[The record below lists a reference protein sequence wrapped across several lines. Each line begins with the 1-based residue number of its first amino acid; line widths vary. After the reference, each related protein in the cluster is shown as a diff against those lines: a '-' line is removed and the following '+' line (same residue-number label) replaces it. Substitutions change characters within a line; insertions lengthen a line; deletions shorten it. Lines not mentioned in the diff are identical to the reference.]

1 MSTQREITA
10 LHAGGMSYAAIGR
23 AVGVNDSYIRQV
35 ALGAKPGTKYE
46 GALAAFRQSGQP
58 APKRGEAPR
67 VTVAPRTTKAGDV
80 ARVRQGKVPFT
91 LANGKHGFTKQ
102 SASGRGIV
110 EAAWDAPRGSRV
122 RLRVEFREVQ
132 RYAKSGGK
140 GLDNNEV
147 DLFGKDG
154 WDSAAFTSAVL
165 SGNGD
170 VREWVQ
176 GYVDE
181 TMGDRLTAQGVESI
195 TIEVVEP

>member
-1 MSTQREITA
+1 MSTQSEIAA
-10 LHAGGMSYAAIGR
+10 LRAGGMSYAAIGR

-46 GALAAFRQSGQP
+46 GALAEFRASGQQ
-58 APKRGEAPR
+58 APKVGEGPR
-67 VTVAPRTTKAGDV
+67 VTVTPRTTKTGDV
-80 ARVRQGKVPFT
+80 ARVRQGKEPFT

-110 EAAWDAPRGSRV
+110 EAARDAPRGSRV
-122 RLRVEFREVQ
+122 RLRVEFRDVQ

-140 GLDNNEV
+140 GPDNNEV

-165 SGNGD
+165 SGDGD
-170 VREWVQ
+170 VRDWVQ
-176 GYVDE
+176 GYVNE
-181 TMGDRLTAQGVESI
+181 AMGDYLTAEGVAAI